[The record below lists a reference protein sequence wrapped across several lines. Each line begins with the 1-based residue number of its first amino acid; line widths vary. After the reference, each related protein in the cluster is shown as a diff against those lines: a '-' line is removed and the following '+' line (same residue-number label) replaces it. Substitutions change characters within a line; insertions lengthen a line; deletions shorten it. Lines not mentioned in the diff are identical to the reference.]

1 VKLVEAS
8 LTPYALPLRRP
19 LATAAGLINRR
30 EGLVLR
36 LVTEDG
42 VEGLGECAPLP
53 GFSVLDLPGHRLAL
67 ERLLPQL
74 RGLALHPNDVP
85 AFNLPPAA
93 AFAFECALY
102 DNEGR
107 RRGVTV
113 ARLLRPDAAAVVACS
128 RLVRTA
134 EEAVAAQAEGVAMV
148 KLKVAVESVSRDLA
162 RVAALRAM
170 APGLRLRLDAN
181 RGWTMAE
188 AQEALTGLAALGVES
203 VEEPLIGSDLGG
215 LRALRALGVPL
226 LADESAR
233 DEDDV
238 ARLIDAEAVDGVVLK
253 PMFIGG
259 LRRSLALAERAA
271 AAGLSVV
278 VTTALDAAIGRAG
291 ALHVAAACPQAAL
304 WPCGLDTGGLLERD
318 LFVSDRVV
326 GGMISTRGPGLG
338 LVPLATA
345 CPTPRHAGSPTP

>member
-1 VKLVEAS
+1 MRIREAT

-53 GFSVLDLPGHRLAL
+53 GFSALDLPGHRQAL
-67 ERLLPQL
+67 EALLAKL
-74 RGLALHPNDVP
+74 RGAALHPED
-85 AFNLPPAA
+85 AQALGLPPAA
-93 AFAFECALY
+93 AFAVEQALW

-107 RRGVTV
+107 RRGLSV
-113 ARLLRPDAAAVVACS
+113 ARLLRPDAAALVPCS

-134 EEAVAAQAEGVAMV
+134 EEAVAAQADGVVMV
-148 KLKVAVESVSRDLA
+148 KLKVAVESVARDLA
-162 RVAALRAM
+162 RVAALRAA

-181 RGWTMAE
+181 RGWTFEE
-188 AQEALTGLAALGVES
+188 AQAALTGLASLGVES
-203 VEEPLIGSDLGG
+203 VEEPLVGSDLAG

-259 LRRSLALAERAA
+259 LKRALRLAERAA
-271 AAGLSVV
+271 AAGLAVV

-291 ALHVAAACPQAAL
+291 ALHVAAACPEAAL

-318 LFVSDRVV
+318 LFVSERVI
-326 GGMISTRGPGLG
+326 GGALSPRGPGLG
-338 LVPLATA
+338 LVEPPLAPA
-345 CPTPRHAGSPTP
+345 SARLFGSPTP